1 MQNDYLTNKK
11 RYDLDQKKI
20 ILSKPR
26 NSVRSK
32 IVDVNKLLNKIK
44 LNEKKDHKENLIL
57 FSLISVV
64 IGIIGIIS
72 IF

>member
-32 IVDVNKLLNKIK
+32 IVDVNKLLNRIK

>member
-1 MQNDYLTNKK
+1 MQNDYLINKK

-20 ILSKPR
+20 ILSNPR

-32 IVDVNKLLNKIK
+32 IVDVNKLLNRIK

>member
-1 MQNDYLTNKK
+1 MQNDYLINKK

-32 IVDVNKLLNKIK
+32 IVDVNKLLNRIK